1 MKRIVNLGIRLLMT
15 TSLLFIAFL
24 VFFFLCS
31 NKNFILDKMDSYNY
45 YDAIIDGYQ
54 SKISDK
60 INDDKVLDVVINLF
74 DRDMVKKDVSLVLD
88 NYIYGEDNKINHN
101 DMIKDKLSMIK
112 KDKLNNYTSLINSTY
127 RESLSMGNEY
137 KLLSFNLSFGGFILI
152 LFSDALLFL
161 FLLFVS
167 YKINHNFYNL
177 YVCLISDVLLILFM
191 CVLFGLVINY
201 NFVIRSWYYT
211 LFVKYI
217 IRYIIY
223 YYLIFA
229 ILFFITF
236 IIGKKFVKL
245 YL

>member
-15 TSLLFIAFL
+15 TSLLFIVVLA
-24 VFFFLCS
+24 FFFLCL

-74 DRDMVKKDVSLVLD
+74 DRDMVKEDISLVLD
-88 NYIYGEDNKINHN
+88 NYIYGLDKKINHN
-101 DMIKDKLSMIK
+101 DEIKSKLSMIK

-137 KLLSFNLSFGGFILI
+137 KLLSFHLSMGEFILI
-152 LFSDALLFL
+152 MFSDALLFL

-167 YKINHNFYNL
+167 YKINHDFYNL
-177 YVCLISDVLLILFM
+177 YVSLMSDVLLISFL
-191 CVLFGLVINY
+191 CVLLGLVINY

-223 YYLIFA
+223 YNLIFST
-229 ILFFITF
+229 LFFITF
-236 IIGKKFVKL
+236 IIGKKFVKI
-245 YL
+245 

>member
-15 TSLLFIAFL
+15 ISLLFIVFL
-24 VFFFLCS
+24 VFFFLCW

-88 NYIYGEDNKINHN
+88 NYIYGENNKINHN
-101 DMIKDKLSMIK
+101 DLIKDKLSMIK
-112 KDKLNNYTSLINSTY
+112 KDKISNYTSLINSTY

-137 KLLSFNLSFGGFILI
+137 KLLSFNLSFSGFILI
-152 LFSDALLFL
+152 LFSDLLLFI

-167 YKINHNFYNL
+167 YKINYNFYNL
-177 YVCLISDVLLILFM
+177 FVCLISNILLFIFICVLL
-191 CVLFGLVINY
+191 GLVINY

-223 YYLIFA
+223 YNLIFA
-229 ILFFITF
+229 TLFFITF
-236 IIGKKFVKL
+236 VIGKKFVKI
-245 YL
+245 

>member
-112 KDKLNNYTSLINSTY
+112 KDKLNNYTSLIISTY

-167 YKINHNFYNL
+167 YKINHDFYNL
-177 YVCLISDVLLILFM
+177 YVCLISDVLLILFL
-191 CVLFGLVINY
+191 CFLLGLVINY
-201 NFVIRSWYYT
+201 NFIFRSWYYT

-223 YYLIFA
+223 YNLIFA
-229 ILFFITF
+229 TLFFVVF
-236 IIGKKFVKL
+236 IIGKKFVKI
-245 YL
+245 